1 MKGVEMGQ
9 GINTKV
15 AQCVAYELG
24 IDVDMV
30 KIKAVT
36 AATNPNGATTGGSVG
51 QRPTV
56 LELSR
61 QVITKSEIC

>member
-1 MKGVEMGQ
+1 MSGVEMGQ

-24 IDVDMV
+24 IDVDLV

-51 QRPTV
+51 
-56 LELSR
+56 
-61 QVITKSEIC
+61 SEANCVGAIKASDHEV